1 MPSKEYYWKNPE
13 KYIALTKQWREDNV
27 EKVKDYRMQYHQ
39 EHKEE
44 YRERYEL
51 NIMKRKL
58 NSAKDRAVKN
68 NLSFNITE
76 QDIKDVWPIDNKCP
90 ALDIEFIIGGH
101 DTKNYN
107 SPSLD
112 RIIPSKGYVKGNI
125 QIVSGLANNI
135 MSNGT
140 PDEVIKVG
148 QYFKKITEDLNRN
161 SMEGDI

>member
-1 MPSKEYYWKNPE
+1 MPSKEEYWRNPE
-13 KYIALTKQWREDNV
+13 KYIALSKKWREDNI
-27 EKVKDYRMQYHQ
+27 EKDKDYKLQYYQ

-44 YRERYEL
+44 YREQYEL

-90 ALDIEFIIGGH
+90 ALDIEFIIGGF
-101 DTKNYN
+101 DTMNYD

-112 RIIPSKGYVKGNI
+112 RIIPNKGYVKGNI
-125 QIVSGLANNI
+125 QIVSALANNI
-135 MSNGT
+135 MSNAT
-140 PDEVIKVG
+140 PEQVIKVG
-148 QYFKKITEDLNRN
+148 QYFKKLIDNK
-161 SMEGDI
+161 